1 MDLLGQIKENVIKG
15 NIAEVE
21 KLTKEAIQK
30 KIDIQKVLHKAYISG
45 LDDIGEKY
53 SAGEIFLP
61 EMLVA
66 AKVVGAGMEIVKPL
80 LTKSRTPSKGIVVL
94 GTVKGDVHDIGKNIV
109 GMMLQGGGFSVI
121 DIGIDVPSEQFI
133 GAAKA
138 NNADIIGISALLSTT
153 RDNMKEIIKDIRISE
168 VGKAKIVV
176 GGAPLSQE
184 FAANIGADGYAPDA
198 GLAVKKVKELLGTN

>member
-1 MDLLGQIKENVIKG
+1 M
-15 NIAEVE
+15 
-21 KLTKEAIQK
+21 
-30 KIDIQKVLHKAYISG
+30 
-45 LDDIGEKY
+45 
-53 SAGEIFLP
+53 
-61 EMLVA
+61 
-66 AKVVGAGMEIVKPL
+66 
-80 LTKSRTPSKGIVVL
+80 VL

-153 RDNMKEIIKDIRISE
+153 RDNMREIIKDIRISE

-198 GLAVKKVKELLGTN
+198 GLAVKKVKELLGVN